1 MRVLVQ
7 ASVPTDKGNEIV
19 RDGTVEKVIQET
31 TERWHPEAMYF
42 CPVEGKRG
50 MFMVVDFTDASDI
63 PVFSEPLYQRLSAE
77 LNFIPVMNG
86 EELSKAFGRL
96 AEQ

>member
-1 MRVLVQ
+1 
-7 ASVPTDKGNEIV
+7 
-19 RDGTVEKVIQET
+19 
-31 TERWHPEAMYF
+31 MYF